1 MGVNPSQAKTVVF
14 FKYNKQTTI
23 VEMIVLPG
31 ASLPVEW
38 PEAKEL
44 GQMTYRKWLNY
55 FEKYGFDLQTNEA
68 LDSSV
73 FMHPQLI
80 ALQPQMGIKVTITLI
95 SLFKVKREANNPNSI
110 MECEI
115 ALI

>member
-1 MGVNPSQAKTVVF
+1 MGVNPSQAKT
-14 FKYNKQTTI
+14 
-23 VEMIVLPG
+23 MSWCL
-31 ASLPVEW
+31 L
-38 PEAKEL
+38 
-44 GQMTYRKWLNY
+44 
-55 FEKYGFDLQTNEA
+55 
-68 LDSSV
+68 V

-80 ALQPQMGIKVTITLI
+80 ALQPQMGIKVTIPLI